1 MPAAKAAPIA
11 LSAEQRR
18 ELDRL
23 VGAQPQHDFEDESV
37 IKPGSRDKKVPVLIS
52 GHELL
57 ELKRFTWMMSE
68 AFGLDRRIE
77 NYQGKRPIGLYSWDF
92 ECLLAVLDRAVKR
105 KEDYPD
111 KNAPGWK
118 DIADLFSRLSDEYQS
133 HFGKIS

>member
-1 MPAAKAAPIA
+1 
-11 LSAEQRR
+11 
-18 ELDRL
+18 
-23 VGAQPQHDFEDESV
+23 V

-92 ECLLAVLDRAVKR
+92 ECLLSVLDSAVKR
-105 KEDYPD
+105 KEEYPD

-118 DIADLFSRLSDEYQS
+118 YIDDLFGRLSDEYQR
-133 HFGKIS
+133 HFGKIAYTKF